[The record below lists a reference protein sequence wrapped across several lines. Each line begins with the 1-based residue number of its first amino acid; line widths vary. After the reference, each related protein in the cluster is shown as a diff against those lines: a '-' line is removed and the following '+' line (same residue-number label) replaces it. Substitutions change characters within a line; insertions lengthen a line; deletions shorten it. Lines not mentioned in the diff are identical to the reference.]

1 MMSIKRS
8 AWLLALLALPAL
20 TAAADDEFASVR
32 EALQT
37 CVACHGERGAAPPLP
52 QYPILAGQHYY
63 YLYLQLRDF
72 KSGARKNELM
82 APFVAPLDTDDLKL
96 IAKYLSEQTWPAIG
110 HSADPKN
117 VEKART
123 AVDSG
128 ECAQCHL
135 GDFRGA
141 SGVPRLAGQRPE
153 YLEKTMLDYK
163 NRVRTNS
170 PDMATLLSSFSEESI
185 ESLADYF
192 ASVRVYQ
199 ASQSA
204 ETP

>member
-1 MMSIKRS
+1 MAKSVH
-8 AWLLALLALPAL
+8 LLAALVLPAF
-20 TAAADDEFASVR
+20 AFAADDEFAAVR
-32 EALQT
+32 DALQT
-37 CVACHGERGAAPPLP
+37 CVACHGERGAAPQFP
-52 QYPILAGQHYY
+52 QYPIIAGQHYY

-82 APFVAPLDTDDLKL
+82 QPFVDPLETSDLKL
-96 IAKYLSEQTWPAIG
+96 IAKYFSQQAWPAIG
-110 HSADPKN
+110 HAADPKN
-117 VEKART
+117 VEKAHI

-128 ECAQCHL
+128 ECVSCHL

-153 YLEKTMLDYK
+153 YLEKTMLDFK

-170 PDMATLLSSFSEESI
+170 PDKAALLATFSEQSI
-185 ESLADYF
+185 RSLADYF

-204 ETP
+204 ETR